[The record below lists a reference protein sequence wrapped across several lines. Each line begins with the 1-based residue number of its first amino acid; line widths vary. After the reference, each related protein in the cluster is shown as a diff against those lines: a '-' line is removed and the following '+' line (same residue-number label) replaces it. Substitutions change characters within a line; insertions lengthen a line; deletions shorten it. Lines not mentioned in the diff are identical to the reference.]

1 MISEIVVR
9 IVRMSQ
15 IYRINNLMAN
25 SIQNR
30 YSDLD
35 LTFTRHPVKNDVVLS
50 VDDQAVIRSIR
61 NLVLTNHFERPFHPE
76 IGSNVRKMLFE
87 PISPLTANYLQR
99 EIEDT
104 IKNFEPR
111 AKLQQVVVQI
121 EPDHNYY
128 TAIIS
133 FFIINRTE
141 PTTLNFVLQRLR

>member
-1 MISEIVVR
+1 
-9 IVRMSQ
+9 
-15 IYRINNLMAN
+15 MAA

-35 LTFTRHPVKNDVVLS
+35 LTFTKHPIKKDLVIS
-50 VDDQAVIRSIR
+50 VDDQAVIRSLR
-61 NLVLTNHFERPFHPE
+61 NLVLTNHYERPFHPE

-111 AKLQQVVVQI
+111 ATLQQVIVQV
-121 EPDHNYY
+121 EPDQNYY
-128 TAIIS
+128 SAIIS
-133 FFIINRTE
+133 FFINNNTQ
-141 PTTLNFVLQRLR
+141 PTTINFVLQRLR

>member
-1 MISEIVVR
+1 
-9 IVRMSQ
+9 
-15 IYRINNLMAN
+15 MAS

-133 FFIINRTE
+133 FYINNRTE
-141 PTTLNFVLQRLR
+141 PTTINFVLQRLR